1 MRFGSRR
8 AAPLTLAYGTDPS
21 QVADLHLPSDGRP
34 DDKAD
39 GTPWPVVVV
48 IHGGYWG
55 SGYGR
60 SLGTGLAADLAS
72 HGVAAWN
79 IEYRRVGNGG
89 GWPTTLADV
98 ARAVDALADVANLAA
113 GGRLDLERV
122 VTVGHSAGGQLAM
135 WSAGRH
141 KLQAGVPGAAP
152 LVGVRGV
159 VAQAGV
165 LDLIRGATVGLGDGA
180 VVRFLGGT
188 PLEVPERY
196 AQASPYELLPI
207 GVPSTL
213 VHGTKDKV
221 VPIDQ
226 SDRYAAAAIAAG
238 DAVERAAA
246 SRRRSFRADRSS
258 DGRVGALPSRRPGL
272 RDVVDTFT
280 NQVRTDC
287 FVGCDRAWP
296 SC

>member
-1 MRFGSRR
+1 VRLGSRR
-8 AAPLTLAYGTDPS
+8 ATPLTLAYGSDPS
-21 QVADLHLPSDGRP
+21 QVADLHLPTDA
-34 DDKAD
+34 DAD
-39 GTPWPVVVV
+39 GPLWPVVVV

-60 SLGTGLAADLAS
+60 SLGTGLAADLAK

-89 GWPTTLADV
+89 GWPSTLLDV
-98 ARAVDALADVANLAA
+98 ARAVEALADVADPAA
-113 GGRLDLERV
+113 DGRLDLDRV

-135 WSAGRH
+135 WLAGRH
-141 KLQAGVPGAAP
+141 KLPPDAPGAHPA
-152 LVGVRGV
+152 VRVRGV

-165 LDLIRGATVGLGDGA
+165 LDLVQGAAVGLGGGA

-188 PLEVPERY
+188 PTEVPERY
-196 AQASPYELLPI
+196 AVASPYELLPI
-207 GVPSTL
+207 GIPSTL

-238 DAVERAAA
+238 DSVDEQRLKGVDHFAPIDPRMNAWTACRTAAL
-246 SRRRSFRADRSS
+246 RHLADIG
-258 DGRVGALPSRRPGL
+258 DGTSPRG
-272 RDVVDTFT
+272 
-280 NQVRTDC
+280 
-287 FVGCDRAWP
+287 
-296 SC
+296 

>member
-1 MRFGSRR
+1 MRVGSRR
-8 AAPLTLAYGTDPS
+8 ATPLTLAYGTDPS
-21 QVADLHLPSDGRP
+21 QVADLHLPIEKTT
-34 DDKAD
+34 DDSK
-39 GTPWPVVVV
+39 WPVVVV

-60 SLGTGLAADLAS
+60 SLGTGLAADLAK

-79 IEYRRVGNGG
+79 IEYRRIGNGG
-89 GWPTTLADV
+89 GWPSTLHDV
-98 ARAVDALADVANLAA
+98 ARAVDALADIADPAA
-113 GGRLDLERV
+113 GGRLDLERI

-135 WSAGRH
+135 WLAARH
-141 KLQAGVPGAAP
+141 KLPAGAPGAQP
-152 LVGVRGV
+152 VVRVGAV

-165 LDLIRGATVGLGDGA
+165 LDLVQGAAVGLGGGA

-188 PLEVPERY
+188 PAEVPERY

-213 VHGTKDKV
+213 VHGTKDTV

-238 DAVERAAA
+238 DAVDEQRLY
-246 SRRRSFRADRSS
+246 
-258 DGRVGALPSRRPGL
+258 RVDHFAPIDHRM
-272 RDVVDTFT
+272 
-280 NQVRTDC
+280 
-287 FVGCDRAWP
+287 RAWAV
-296 SC
+296 CRTAALGYLT

>member
-1 MRFGSRR
+1 MRRGSRR
-8 AAPLTLAYGTDPS
+8 ATPLTLAYGTDPS
-21 QVADLHLPSDGRP
+21 QVADLHLPTDSNAHG
-34 DDKAD
+34 A
-39 GTPWPVVVV
+39 PWPVVVV

-60 SLGTGLAADLAS
+60 SLGTGLAADLAQ

-89 GWPTTLADV
+89 GWPSTLLDV
-98 ARAVDALADVANLAA
+98 ARAADALADIANRAA
-113 GGRLDLERV
+113 DGRLDLGHV

-135 WSAGRH
+135 WLAGRH
-141 KLQAGVPGAAP
+141 KLQPDAPGAQSE
-152 LVGVRGV
+152 VRIRGV

-165 LDLIRGATVGLGDGA
+165 LDLVRGAAAGLGGGA

-188 PLEVPERY
+188 PAEVPERY
-196 AQASPYELLPI
+196 AVASPYELLPI
-207 GVPSTL
+207 GVRSTL

-238 DAVERAAA
+238 DTVDE
-246 SRRRSFRADRSS
+246 
-258 DGRVGALPSRRPGL
+258 VKL
-272 RDVVDTFT
+272 RGVDHFAPIDP
-280 NQVRTDC
+280 RM
-287 FVGCDRAWP
+287 RAWATCRIAAL
-296 SC
+296 SYLS

>member
-1 MRFGSRR
+1 V
-8 AAPLTLAYGTDPS
+8 YGTDPS
-21 QVADLHLPSDGRP
+21 EVADLHLPTEGN
-34 DDKAD
+34 AD
-39 GTPWPVVVV
+39 GAPWPVVVV

-60 SLGTGLAADLAS
+60 SLGTSLAADLAK

-89 GWPTTLADV
+89 GWPSTLLDV
-98 ARAVDALADVANLAA
+98 ARATDALADIANPAA
-113 GGRLDLERV
+113 DGRLDLEHV

-135 WSAGRH
+135 WLAGRH
-141 KLQAGVPGAAP
+141 KLSADAPGAHP
-152 LVGVRGV
+152 VVGVRGV

-165 LDLIRGATVGLGDGA
+165 LDLVQGAAAGLGGGA

-188 PLEVPERY
+188 PAEVPERY
-196 AQASPYELLPI
+196 AVASPYELLPI

-213 VHGTKDKV
+213 IHGIKDTV

-238 DAVERAAA
+238 DTVDEQRLKGVDHFAPIDPRMRAWAA
-246 SRRRSFRADRSS
+246 CRTA
-258 DGRVGALPSRRPGL
+258 ALGYINRPAG
-272 RDVVDTFT
+272 VVD
-280 NQVRTDC
+280 
-287 FVGCDRAWP
+287 GSSP
-296 SC
+296 HG

>member
-1 MRFGSRR
+1 
-8 AAPLTLAYGTDPS
+8 LAYGTDPS
-21 QVADLHLPSDGRP
+21 QVADLYVPSRDSPTESSSTGGNSTGS
-34 DDKAD
+34 DAD
-39 GTPWPVVVV
+39 GTPLPVVVV

-60 SLGTGLAADLAS
+60 SLGSGLAADLAT

-89 GWPTTLADV
+89 GWPTTLLDV
-98 ARAVDALADVANLAA
+98 ALAVDALADIANTAA
-113 GGRLDLERV
+113 GGRLDLDRV

-141 KLQAGVPGAAP
+141 KLQAGMPGSSP
-152 LVGVRGV
+152 RVRVRGV

-165 LDLIRGATVGLGDGA
+165 LDLVRGAAAGLGGGA
-180 VVRFLGGT
+180 VVRFLGGM
-188 PLEVPERY
+188 PEEVPERY

-213 VHGTKDKV
+213 VHGTKDTV

-238 DAVERAAA
+238 DTIDLQRLRGVDHFAPIDHRMAAWVA
-246 SRRRSFRADRSS
+246 CRTA
-258 DGRVGALPSRRPGL
+258 ALKYLS
-272 RDVVDTFT
+272 
-280 NQVRTDC
+280 
-287 FVGCDRAWP
+287 
-296 SC
+296 

>member
-1 MRFGSRR
+1 MRLR
-8 AAPLTLAYGTDPS
+8 ARPATPLTLAYGRDPS
-21 QVADLHLPSDGRP
+21 QVADLHLPTESTPDG
-34 DDKAD
+34 A
-39 GTPWPVVVV
+39 PWPVVVV

-60 SLGTGLAADLAS
+60 SLGTGLAGDLAE

-89 GWPTTLADV
+89 GWPATLLDV
-98 ARAVDALADVANLAA
+98 SRAVDALADIATPAV
-113 GGRLDLERV
+113 GGRLDLDRV
-122 VTVGHSAGGQLAM
+122 VAVGHSAGGQLAM
-135 WSAGRH
+135 WLAGRH
-141 KLQAGVPGAAP
+141 KLEPDAPGARP
-152 LVGVRGV
+152 QIRVRGV

-165 LDLIRGATVGLGDGA
+165 LDLVRGAAWGLGNGA

-188 PLEVPERY
+188 PEQVPDRY

-226 SDRYAAAAIAAG
+226 SDRYAAAATAAG
-238 DAVERAAA
+238 DPVDEQRLKGVDHFAPIDHRMRAWATCRTAA
-246 SRRRSFRADRSS
+246 LGYAH
-258 DGRVGALPSRRPGL
+258 RRP
-272 RDVVDTFT
+272 
-280 NQVRTDC
+280 N
-287 FVGCDRAWP
+287 
-296 SC
+296 

>member
-1 MRFGSRR
+1 MRPRARR
-8 AAPLTLAYGTDPS
+8 ATPLTLAYGTDPS
-21 QVADLHLPSDGRP
+21 QLADLHLPTDAEGAHVRGSDAVLG
-34 DDKAD
+34 
-39 GTPWPVVVV
+39 WPVVVV

-60 SLGTGLAADLAS
+60 SLGTGLAADLAK

-89 GWPTTLADV
+89 GWPTTLLDV
-98 ARAVDALADVANLAA
+98 ARAVDALADIADPAV
-113 GGRLDLERV
+113 GGRLDLDRV

-135 WSAGRH
+135 WLAGRH
-141 KLQAGVPGAAP
+141 KLPAGAPGAGP
-152 LVGVRGV
+152 QVRIQGV

-165 LDLIRGATVGLGDGA
+165 LDLVRGAAAGLGGGA
-180 VVRFLGGT
+180 VVRLLGGT
-188 PLEVPERY
+188 PDEVPDRY
-196 AQASPYELLPI
+196 AVASPYELLPI

-238 DAVERAAA
+238 DT
-246 SRRRSFRADRSS
+246 
-258 DGRVGALPSRRPGL
+258 
-272 RDVVDTFT
+272 VDLQRLKNVDHFAPIDP
-280 NQVRTDC
+280 RM
-287 FVGCDRAWP
+287 RAWATCRTAAL
-296 SC
+296 SYLA

>member
-1 MRFGSRR
+1 VRLGARR
-8 AAPLTLAYGTDPS
+8 AAPITLVYGTDPS
-21 QVADLHLPSDGRP
+21 QVADLYLPADSS
-34 DDKAD
+34 AD

-60 SLGTGLAADLAS
+60 SLGAGPAADLAK

-89 GWPTTLADV
+89 GWPSTLLDV
-98 ARAVDALADVANLAA
+98 ARAVDALIDIADPAA
-113 GGRLDLERV
+113 GGRLDLDRV

-135 WSAGRH
+135 WLAGRH
-141 KLQAGVPGAAP
+141 KLPPDSPGARPA
-152 LVGVRGV
+152 VSIRGV
-159 VAQAGV
+159 VTQAGV
-165 LDLIRGATVGLGDGA
+165 LDLVRGAEAGLGGGA

-188 PLEVPERY
+188 PAEVPERY
-196 AQASPYELLPI
+196 AVASPYELLPI

-213 VHGTKDKV
+213 VHGIKDKV

-238 DAVERAAA
+238 DT
-246 SRRRSFRADRSS
+246 
-258 DGRVGALPSRRPGL
+258 
-272 RDVVDTFT
+272 VDEQRLKGVDHFAPIDP
-280 NQVRTDC
+280 RM
-287 FVGCDRAWP
+287 RAWVT
-296 SC
+296 CRTAALGYALLA